1 MLLGSGL
8 WVELRVNVQAYGY
21 CLGLG
26 LALRFRRELRSGHV
40 RVNGVRP
47 KETISF
53 CTNRYLNKVDEQ
65 WLEREVERFANW
77 LRR

>member
-1 MLLGSGL
+1 M
-8 WVELRVNVQAYGY
+8 
-21 CLGLG
+21 LGLALRFRLA

-40 RVNGVRP
+40 RVSGVRP
-47 KETISF
+47 RETIST
-53 CTNRYLNKVDEQ
+53 CTNRYLNKVNGK